1 MCVGHNGI
9 KTFIKSVK
17 TLYSQN
23 TLLEDNAEIPQMYD
37 IAFHT
42 GFCQKIKLFF
52 SPIRLQKGCVPIMQ
66 ELDKGVGGLGKRR
79 DAAFLS
85 YMSIVVHTRD
95 RCPDD
100 YCCFS
105 SSIRPAE
112 LSNFPHANF
121 HWLPTPK
128 QYFPHKNKTDIG
140 FLL

>member
-1 MCVGHNGI
+1 MQFQGLLTAQSRHCMVKIPCLKIMQKYLKCMMLHFTQAVARKLN
-9 KTFIKSVK
+9 FFSVK
-17 TLYSQN
+17 
-23 TLLEDNAEIPQMYD
+23 YD
-37 IAFHT
+37 FRRAVFPLCRNQIRVQGDWGNDATPRSF
-42 GFCQKIKLFF
+42 
-52 SPIRLQKGCVPIMQ
+52 PIH
-66 ELDKGVGGLGKRR
+66 
-79 DAAFLS
+79 
-85 YMSIVVHTRD
+85 MSIVVHTRD